1 MRYVCVCVCIMW
13 DVCDDKTRQH
23 TQHHLHKKPFFES
36 QVEIQKKSLENLS
49 WISHLHFQKN
59 NQERE
64 MGDPWDMIMKG
75 GTSGGDGLKAEIR
88 SLIITPRKWMNESK
102 KT

>member
-1 MRYVCVCVCIMW
+1 MCVNTHNIIYTK
-13 DVCDDKTRQH
+13 KT
-23 TQHHLHKKPFFES
+23 FFDLER
-36 QVEIQKKSLENLS
+36 VRWRFKSLENLS

>member
-1 MRYVCVCVCIMW
+1 MRVCVYNVGC
-13 DVCDDKTRQH
+13 VCDDKKHGNTLNIIY
-23 TQHHLHKKPFFES
+23 TKKTFFES
-36 QVEIQKKSLENLS
+36 QQVEIQSEIFGKSFLDT
-49 WISHLHFQKN
+49 IFKRTT
-59 NQERE
+59 ERE

-75 GTSGGDGLKAEIR
+75 GTSAGDGLKAEIR